1 MKPSERYVFAEFV
14 SEDEV
19 ALVVPTGARIDF
31 DVQTVSNHRKD
42 TAHIMLYNQKL
53 ESRAKIG
60 RDAIE
65 VNLYAGYIDPPP
77 LLFHG
82 IITDTPTY
90 RDEAF
95 TGWIVEVFAEDT
107 KSSAQ
112 TEVITRSYD
121 SGTLLTQVFKDLA
134 AAGGL
139 GSDVAAVTGRLTH
152 PLPLTGPPAKMLR
165 AATKL
170 YGYRYQIKNG
180 TAIVVGENDP
190 ISTVSIPV
198 ISGETGMKGVPTS
211 RLERRKVKVTAV
223 SRLNSN
229 LRAGSLCSI
238 ETAATIGGRKAPIPP
253 KGIYLIESADFV
265 CDPNTFRV
273 TVTGVPYE
281 T

>member
-1 MKPSERYVFAEFV
+1 MKPSERYVFAEFIAAGDIAV
-14 SEDEV
+14 
-19 ALVVPTGARIDF
+19 VVPARARIDF
-31 DVQTVSNHRKD
+31 DVQTVSSHRKD
-42 TAHIMLYNQKL
+42 TAHLMVYNLKP
-53 ESRAKIG
+53 ESRAQIG
-60 RDAIE
+60 REAVE
-65 VNLYAGYIDPPP
+65 VNLYAGYVDPPP

-82 IITDTPTY
+82 VITDSPIY
-90 RDEAF
+90 RDETF

-165 AATKL
+165 SATKL
-170 YGYRYQIKNG
+170 YRYRYQIKNG
-180 TAIVVGENDP
+180 TAIIVGENDP

-211 RLERRKVKVTAV
+211 RLERGRVRVTAV
-223 SRLNSN
+223 SRLNPN

-238 ETAATIGGRKAPIPP
+238 ETTATIGGRKAPIPP
-253 KGIYLIESADFV
+253 KGIYLIESSDFV
-265 CDPNTFRV
+265 CDPSTFRT
-273 TVTGVPYE
+273 TVTGIPYE